1 MTGTPFKPP
10 GYSSVSVYVVA
21 DGAQRVIDF
30 LREVLDV
37 EPLRRDDRPDGLV
50 DHAEVRIDDSVVML
64 TDGAEGLPAFP
75 VWLHVYVP
83 DVDETYRRALDA
95 GGQSVQEPRRRGDAD
110 RRSGVMDPCGN
121 TWWFATQVGGV
132 E

>member
-1 MTGTPFKPP
+1 MSEIPFKPT
-10 GYSSVSVYVVA
+10 GYSSVSVYVVT
-21 DGAQRVIDF
+21 DGAQRLIDF

-37 EPLRRDDRPDGLV
+37 ELLRRSDRSDGLIE
-50 DHAEVRIDDSVVML
+50 HAEVRFDDTVVML
-64 TDGAEGLPAFP
+64 TDGGEGFPAFP

-83 DVDETYRRALDA
+83 DVDETYRRALAA
-95 GGQSVQEPRRRGDAD
+95 GGRSVQEPVQKGDAD

-132 E
+132 G

>member
-1 MTGTPFKPP
+1 MPQTPFKPT
-10 GYSSVSVYVVA
+10 GYSTVSVYLVA

-30 LREVLDV
+30 LQAVLDV

-50 DHAEVRIDDSVVML
+50 EHAEVRLGDSVVML
-64 TDGAEGLPAFP
+64 TDSAEGFPAFP

-95 GGQSVQEPRRRGDAD
+95 GGRSVQEPRQKGDAD

-121 TWWFATQVGGV
+121 TWWFATQVG
-132 E
+132 EAE